1 MGKINLFN
9 RVSMF
14 ILINIVIFTYYEIGI
29 YAETRRMTF
38 NNLNIEQGI
47 SQSTID
53 VIFQDSKGYI
63 WLGTNDGLN
72 KYNGYEFKVYD
83 YQDNENSISNSHI
96 TDINEDSQG
105 NIWIATIDGV
115 NKLDPDTDEIKN
127 YTTKDKL
134 INSNNTTEV
143 MITKDKKILVSTD
156 EGLSVYDEKNDKF
169 NKVLGLTDELDCQF
183 IYSIDEDHEENIWI
197 GTKKGVFKIS
207 KDFKVL
213 KKFPAEN
220 TESSLGEGDI
230 YTVYYDND
238 GYIWAGSSNSGLY
251 KINIENDEVTNY
263 KSDLSDSKSIPN
275 SNIEAITKDSKNNIW
290 VGTADGLSRYNKQK
304 DNFDVYQHKIY
315 DKNSLVNNNI
325 KSLMEDST
333 GLIWVGTYSGIS
345 IFDPESKINH
355 YKAGLDKAYLLN
367 ENIVHGIYED
377 EEGYLW
383 VGTNSNGVNIIDRK
397 NNTSKYLNSSTDKAF
412 KSNSINDVTGK
423 GNIVYIATDD
433 GLIKVDKSKNTLRNY
448 NLEDGLVDEKIK
460 DILIDSK
467 GYLWI
472 GTPDGLSVLNTKTE
486 QFIDINKYINAG
498 KVQNKYVRH
507 IYEDS
512 EGNYFLGFLKQ
523 EGLCMINTKE
533 KTIKNYKYS
542 KDDKNSL
549 SDNHVRYINGDSKG
563 NIWIG
568 TSYGLNKFD
577 KKTESFERYTT
588 KDGIANN
595 TIYGVLV
602 DYRDNIWI
610 SSNKG
615 ISKLDTNKN
624 KIVNLSVTDGLQ
636 GNEFNGNA
644 AYKNNKGEFF
654 FGGVNGLNSFYPE
667 KIIKSG
673 EKPKLLFDKFTIDN
687 KEYANIENM
696 RINESTDTITI
707 KFFTPNYSSYKNTI
721 YEYILEGTSGTYVKT
736 KDNYVTY
743 NDLPPGKYTFKVK
756 AIDTSGNISDENKVN
771 FTIKPPYWLSGYACF
786 IYIIIIIAFIINHKY
801 KVKKLDKLV
810 QKKTLRLRDE
820 MERNTVLLNKNIKLE
835 KNKNSYFVNLSHE
848 LRTPLNVISSTNQ
861 LIVGLMKKDGKVKEE
876 SLSHYIDVSQ
886 RNCKRLLNLINNIVD
901 STKLEND
908 MYVISLKEVDIVYL
922 VEETA
927 LTLIDYVSTKGIEL
941 IIDPEIEEKNIM
953 CDGYEIERCIVN
965 LVGNAAKFT
974 PDGGTITITIKDL
987 NDKVMISVLDTGIG
1001 IDEKH
1006 HKLIFDRFSQVVDL
1020 NNEVKGG
1027 SGLGL
1032 TITNH
1037 IIKLHK
1043 GEIYVESKVGEGSNF
1058 VIILP
1063 VNPNIESKCIEA
1075 NVDKI

>member
-1 MGKINLFN
+1 MGRVNLFN
-9 RVSMF
+9 RVSVF
-14 ILINIVIFTYYEIGI
+14 VLINIVVFIYYGISI
-29 YAETRRMTF
+29 YAEPRRITF
-38 NNLNIEQGI
+38 NNLNVEQGI

-53 VIFQDSKGYI
+53 VMFQDSKGYI

-83 YQDNENSISNSHI
+83 YEDGENSISNSHV
-96 TDINEDSQG
+96 TDITEDSQG
-105 NIWIATIDGV
+105 NIWITTIDGV
-115 NKLDPDTDEIKN
+115 NKLNPSTDEIKN
-127 YTTKDKL
+127 YTKENKL
-134 INSNNTTEV
+134 INSNNATEV
-143 MITKDKKILVSTD
+143 ILTKDNKILVSTD
-156 EGLSVYDEKNDKF
+156 EGLSIYDEKSDKF
-169 NKVLGLTDELDCQF
+169 KKVLGLKDGLKCQF
-183 IYSIDEDHEENIWI
+183 IYSIDEDNEGNIWL
-197 GTKKGVFKIS
+197 GTKKGVFKAS
-207 KDFKVL
+207 KDFKIL
-213 KKFPAEN
+213 KEFSSGYK
-220 TESSLGEGDI
+220 ESSLGEGDI
-230 YTVYYDND
+230 YTVYYDNG
-238 GYIWAGSSNSGLY
+238 GYVWAGSSNSGLS
-251 KINIENDEVTNY
+251 KINIGNDEVTRY
-263 KSDLSDSKSIPN
+263 KNDLSNSKSIPN
-275 SNIEAITKDSKNNIW
+275 SNIEAITKDSKGNIW
-290 VGTADGLSRYNKQK
+290 IGTSDGLARYNKEN

-345 IFDPESKINH
+345 IFDKDSKINH
-355 YKAGLDKAYLLN
+355 YKAGLDKEYLLN

-377 EEGYLW
+377 EEDYLW

-412 KSNSINDVTGK
+412 KSNSVNDVTGK

-433 GLIKVDKSKNTLRNY
+433 GLIKIDKAKNTLRNY
-448 NLEDGLVDEKIK
+448 DVEDGLVDEKIK
-460 DILIDSK
+460 DVFIDSK

-472 GTPDGLSVLNTKTE
+472 GTADGLSILDTKTDE
-486 QFIDINKYINAG
+486 FIDINKYINAG
-498 KVQNKYVRH
+498 KVQNKYIRH

-523 EGLCMINTKE
+523 EGLCMINPKE
-533 KTIKNYKYS
+533 KTIKQYKYN
-542 KDDKNSL
+542 KNDKNSL
-549 SDNHVRYINGDSKG
+549 SNNHVRYINEDSKG

-568 TSYGLNKFD
+568 TSYGLNKFN
-577 KKTESFERYTT
+577 KETEKFERYTT

-602 DYRDNIWI
+602 DDKDNIWV

-615 ISKLDTNKN
+615 ISKLDTTKN

-644 AYKNNKGEFF
+644 AYQNDKGEFF

-673 EKPKLLFDKFTIDN
+673 DKPELLFDNFIVDN
-687 KEYANIENM
+687 KEYSSIENM
-696 RINESTDTITI
+696 KFNESTDTITI

-721 YEYILEGTSGTYVKT
+721 YEYILEGTSGDYVKT

-743 NDLPPGKYTFKVK
+743 NDLPPGKYTFKVR
-756 AIDTSGNISDENKVN
+756 AIDASGNVSYENQVN
-771 FTIKPPYWLSGYACF
+771 FTIKPPYWLSGYACL

-810 QKKTLRLRDE
+810 QKKTLMLREE
-820 MERNTVLLNKNIKLE
+820 MERNNVLLNKNIKLE

-861 LIVGLMKKDGKVKEE
+861 LILGMMKKDGKFKEV
-876 SLSHYIDVSQ
+876 SLNHYIDVSQ

-927 LTLIDYVSTKGIEL
+927 LTLSDYVSTKGIEL
-941 IIDPEIEEKNIM
+941 IIDPEIEEKNIS

-974 PDGGTITITIKDL
+974 PEGGTITITIKDL
-987 NDKVMISVLDTGIG
+987 NDRVMISVLDTGVG

-1006 HKLIFDRFSQVVDL
+1006 HKIIFDRFSQVVDL

-1063 VNPNIESKCIEA
+1063 VNPDIENKCIES
-1075 NVDKI
+1075 NIEQI